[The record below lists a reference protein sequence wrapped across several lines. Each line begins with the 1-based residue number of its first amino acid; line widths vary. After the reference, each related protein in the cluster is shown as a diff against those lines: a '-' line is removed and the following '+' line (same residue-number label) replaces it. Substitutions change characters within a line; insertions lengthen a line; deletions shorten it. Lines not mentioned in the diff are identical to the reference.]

1 MDLNRSPINS
11 KVIDG
16 FVRSAS
22 VAKKAKASPRQ
33 AASHLHQRTQ
43 RSRTLMRTAVAKP
56 AVKLR
61 ALDISRPKSKEQQ
74 AREARAQRVEKDARV
89 NRFGGF
95 VRSKNETE
103 AVEGEFISLLQAD
116 AHKQA
121 LRRASSRGPLKR
133 LRISRWLSISLASV
147 GVLTVL
153 SVLAYQR
160 LPQVAVRVAAAQ
172 THIKASVPGYSPVGF
187 SFAGLAKDVNGALTI
202 KYKSNLDNT
211 QGFSIIQKAVS
222 IDSSLIGSTIIPTN
236 SQVQTSQVNG
246 NTVYIYGPTSDASW
260 VNNGVLYTLKDNA
273 NLPSDQIIKI
283 VQGL

>member
-1 MDLNRSPINS
+1 M
-11 KVIDG
+11 
-16 FVRSAS
+16 
-22 VAKKAKASPRQ
+22 
-33 AASHLHQRTQ
+33 
-43 RSRTLMRTAVAKP
+43 
-56 AVKLR
+56 
-61 ALDISRPKSKEQQ
+61 LD
-74 AREARAQRVEKDARV
+74 EA
-89 NRFGGF
+89 
-95 VRSKNETE
+95 
-103 AVEGEFISLLQAD
+103 LLQAD